1 VLEVLNKL
9 LKIMKNIVAYFG
21 KLSLKSCSS
30 VEESPVFEHEMMF
43 IIKLS
48 GQKMY
53 SNLFN
58 QLFDINLFLKIL
70 ENGTNTI
77 TFNEFVH

>member
-1 VLEVLNKL
+1 MN
-9 LKIMKNIVAYFG
+9 NIVIYFG
-21 KLSLKSCSS
+21 KLSSRNQSNFEDFS
-30 VEESPVFEHEMMF
+30 VFEHEMMF
-43 IIKLS
+43 VIKLS

-53 SNLFN
+53 NNLFN

-70 ENGTNTI
+70 ENRTNTA